1 MSQYRK
7 KLPMKELWMRIAA
20 ITAVVGAVVGT
31 GIYFFQS
38 KSTLK
43 ETKANRDTTTLCL
56 PQVSGTIQ
64 VLVDRTDALN
74 EQQLQSLSA
83 VFQSIKQSIRKDQRL
98 SVYPIDAE
106 TRGVPSTL
114 IDLCAPV
121 TERDA
126 SALTENTRRIKNQF
140 NKEFA
145 EPVAVLLEKLKA
157 QKTEV
162 QSPILE
168 TLQEVSTI
176 ERKMEKGSLRKFIL
190 FSDLLQ
196 HSQRASLYSAKSS
209 AEAQNLVNSAPV
221 RALMSS
227 ANLEG
232 ADITIYMVERC
243 GFGEQQKAAKEF
255 WQTLLRKAQPQSLQ
269 FETMPTAQNPCPSG
283 KAVVQKPMAPMPP
296 PVLVAPLPKLPQNSA
311 APQRAPAPVNSPKPP
326 PAPKPVTP
334 AVQST
339 PSPAPASPVQAP
351 VPPPPVVAAPV
362 ATPPPLGRP
371 SDACGTRVLLAREKC
386 IREQCAANPLFAND
400 SQCKRREPRTD
411 LPSSNN

>member
-1 MSQYRK
+1 
-7 KLPMKELWMRIAA
+7 MKELWMRAAA
-20 ITAVVGAVVGT
+20 ITAVVTAVVGT
-31 GIYFFQS
+31 GVYFFQS
-38 KSTLK
+38 KSSLK
-43 ETKANRDTTTLCL
+43 ETKANRDATTLCL
-56 PQVSGTIQ
+56 PQVNGTIH

-114 IDLCAPV
+114 MDLCAPV

-145 EPVAVLLEKLKA
+145 EPVAALLEKLKT
-157 QKTEV
+157 QKTEA

-196 HSQRASLYSAKSS
+196 HSQNTSLYFVKTSADVY
-209 AEAQNLVNSAPV
+209 NLVNSTAV
-221 RALMSS
+221 KELMTNT
-227 ANLEG
+227 NLEG

-243 GFGEQQKAAKEF
+243 GFGEQQRLAKEF
-255 WQTLLRKAQPQSLQ
+255 WQTLLKKAQPQSLQ
-269 FETMPTAQNPCPSG
+269 FETMPTAQNSCPSG
-283 KAVVQKPMAPMPP
+283 KAAVQKPMTPTPP
-296 PVLVAPLPKLPQNSA
+296 PVSVAPSTNRSQNSTVT
-311 APQRAPAPVNSPKPP
+311 QRAVAPVATAPINSPKPQV
-326 PAPKPVTP
+326 APRPVIS
-334 AVQST
+334 AVQGT
-339 PSPAPASPVQAP
+339 PSTQPASSVQAP
-351 VPPPPVVAAPV
+351 VLQRSAVAVPA
-362 ATPPPLGRP
+362 ATPPSLGRP
-371 SDACGTRVLLAREKC
+371 SDACGTRVFLAREKC
-386 IREQCAANPLFAND
+386 IREQCAANPQFVND

-411 LPSSNN
+411 LPTSNN